1 MNIDNH
7 NRPSNIGAVY
17 RYQWRLICKYPRLLI
32 MPMLSCLLKLSLVVL
47 VARPFIDHCKSDSHL
62 VFGSAAFFI
71 AFTVVLA
78 FQCLKNLIE
87 AITTSISTHQL
98 IDIIISDK
106 KPRSI
111 FSSIRSIGSRWRN
124 IISWTMFLT
133 LFSRFVAL
141 GRRWLYQWQYFI
153 ELAGNTNYACSSMLV
168 LPCIILEK
176 SNTRNAYRTIGRR
189 VNAIWGRTPRLKLSQ
204 FLLSISLL
212 LIAAIPSVIYF
223 LSGIHQIILMIGCV
237 GFSLLS
243 YSLISS
249 FGKFNRNIIMTL
261 LYHFATNRKNVSK
274 EIDAKRFFVTQNPGM
289 VKTLNTNQATAVTT

>member
-17 RYQWRLICKYPRLLI
+17 KYQWRLICKYPRLLI
-32 MPMLSCLLKLSLVVL
+32 MPMLSCLLKLSLVIL
-47 VARPFIDHCKSDSHL
+47 VARPFIDHCKSNSQL
-62 VFGSAAFFI
+62 VVGSAAFFI
-71 AFTVVLA
+71 AFMVVLA

-111 FSSIRSIGSRWRN
+111 FSSLQSIGSRWRN

-133 LFSRFVAL
+133 FFSRFVAL
-141 GRRWLYQWQYFI
+141 GRRWLYLWQYFI
-153 ELAGNTNYACSSMLV
+153 ELTGNTNYVCSSMLI

-189 VNAIWGRTPRLKLSQ
+189 VNAIWGRTPRLNLSQ
-204 FLLSISLL
+204 FLISISLL
-212 LIAAIPSVIYF
+212 LIAATPSAIYF
-223 LSGIHQIILMIGCV
+223 LSGIHQITLMIGCV

-243 YSLISS
+243 YFLISS
-249 FGKFNRNIIMTL
+249 FGKFQRNIIMTL
-261 LYHFATNRKNVSK
+261 LYHFATNQLNVSE
-274 EIDAKRFFVTQNPGM
+274 EIDAKSFFVTQKPSM
-289 VKTLNTNQATAVTT
+289 VNTLNTNQATAIAT